1 MWRGEL
7 RNYLKTTSGTGE
19 VDLHQSIAAMLKQ
32 YVGDK
37 KSGLLFR
44 SRSGDPLHQSNV
56 LRRTLHPILAEL
68 NQPRTGVH
76 AFRRFRITHLQ
87 MNNAPEDLIKYW
99 VGHAGESI
107 TDSYCKLREDVAFR
121 KEVTE
126 RVGIGFK
133 LSEEKV
139 AVVPNVPKST
149 SKPAKEMAVSA

>member
-1 MWRGEL
+1 LGRDLKAKARGNTL
-7 RNYLKTTSGTGE
+7 RLPLARIGSTPE
-19 VDLHQSIAAMLKQ
+19 RP
-32 YVGDK
+32 
-37 KSGLLFR
+37 R
-44 SRSGDPLHQSNV
+44 SAIRLCLPIPTALRSK
-56 LRRTLHPILAEL
+56 RRHPA
-68 NQPRTGVH
+68 QDAR
-76 AFRRFRITHLQ
+76 
-87 MNNAPEDLIKYW
+87 APEDLIKYW

-107 TDSYCKLREDVAFR
+107 TDSYCKLKEDVAFR